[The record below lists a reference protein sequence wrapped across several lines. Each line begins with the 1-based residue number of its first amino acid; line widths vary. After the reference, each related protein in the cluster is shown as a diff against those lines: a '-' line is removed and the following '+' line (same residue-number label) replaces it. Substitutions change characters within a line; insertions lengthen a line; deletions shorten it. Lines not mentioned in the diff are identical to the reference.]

1 MLVETQMV
9 KAIMRSQKEMR
20 NVFLNNGEREILVIK
35 WQRTWLNYVLCNT
48 ELMSDEIWVFGQSN
62 I

>member
-35 WQRTWLNYVLCNT
+35 WQRTWLNYVLCMGL
-48 ELMSDEIWVFGQSN
+48 EVS
-62 I
+62 

>member
-1 MLVETQMV
+1 MVETQTV
-9 KAIMRSQKEMR
+9 KAIILRSQKEMR